1 MPRRQLLL
9 GESTADEKNGKRE
22 LISDIWGKRGAAY
35 GEKGCVSANSKTPDE
50 IGAVSDERNAN
61 EPQHAERPHPVQ
73 FGEGGAELRVRG
85 AGRGG
90 G

>member
-1 MPRRQLLL
+1 M
-9 GESTADEKNGKRE
+9 
-22 LISDIWGKRGAAY
+22 
-35 GEKGCVSANSKTPDE
+35 SANSKTPDE

>member
-1 MPRRQLLL
+1 M
-9 GESTADEKNGKRE
+9 GETGCG
-22 LISDIWGKRGAAY
+22 IWG
-35 GEKGCVSANSKTPDE
+35 KGCVSANSKTPDE